1 MAYTSIYESPMND
14 NGYDISNYLQ
24 INEQF
29 GTIDDFKRL
38 VDEAHHRGLNHIRY
52 CHQSYI
58 HRTQVV

>member
-1 MAYTSIYESPMND
+1 MND

-29 GTIDDFKRL
+29 GTIDDFKKL